1 MKILFVSIPRV
12 IFVIRKTGKMG
23 KKIKISDIVVNKI
36 QFLIGIV
43 CLITGTLV
51 YLVDRPPGSA
61 YFLSQLNIDTHLIH
75 NPQGFFG
82 VIGNSLPAFAHV
94 LSFILL
100 TASLMHFNR
109 INYLV
114 ICILWLVI
122 DGAFELGQ
130 KFDTFASGLV
140 PEWFNGIP
148 VLETTK
154 NYFIYGTFDVF
165 DMAGFFIGAIIG
177 YILLMVTGKQGRQEQ
192 K

>member
-1 MKILFVSIPRV
+1 MEKN
-12 IFVIRKTGKMG
+12 
-23 KKIKISDIVVNKI
+23 IKISEIVVNKI
-36 QFLIGIV
+36 QFFIGIA

-75 NPQGFFG
+75 SPQGLFG
-82 VIGNSLPAFAHV
+82 IIGNSLPAFAHV

-100 TASLMHFNR
+100 TASLMHFSR
-109 INYLV
+109 INYLI
-114 ICILWLVI
+114 ICIFWLVI
-122 DGAFELGQ
+122 DSAFELGQ

-165 DMAGFFIGAIIG
+165 DMAGFLVGAIIG
-177 YILLMVTGKQGRQEQ
+177 YILIVVTGKQVRPEQ
-192 K
+192 